1 MTDAYMELAE
11 RNNEIYSHILDNP
24 RRDFKGIKRLSME
37 SENELISYDEKELR
51 WRKPYLKISVE
62 ELESMV
68 DERRYN

>member
-1 MTDAYMELAE
+1 
-11 RNNEIYSHILDNP
+11 
-24 RRDFKGIKRLSME
+24 ME

-68 DERRYN
+68 DERR